1 MKLVHELSEITAKAD
16 EDHIEAEKVTAAKKK
31 IALENLYGLDEKI
44 HDQIGKMEI
53 EMRNAAAARQRQ
65 ANYDMYKISNDIY
78 HTLDDTHI
86 PDILNKDE
94 IVNFIEKEILEY
106 FKDEGVDTIV
116 QFEGPLRKTVHTFL
130 WPEK

>member
-1 MKLVHELSEITAKAD
+1 MKLVHELSEITAKAN
-16 EDHIEAEKVTAAKKK
+16 EEHLEAQKVIADQKKT
-31 IALENLYGLDEKI
+31 ALENLHGLDEKI
-44 HDQIGKMEI
+44 HVQIWKMEI

-65 ANYDMYKISNDIY
+65 AKYDMYKISNDIY

-94 IVNFIEKEILEY
+94 IVSFIEKEILAY
-106 FKDEGVDTIV
+106 FKDEGVPTIE
-116 QFEGPLRKTVHTFL
+116 QFEGPLRKTVHTFM